1 MSLTSFTHNEL
12 IIVAEKFLKHN
23 FHCGVHVSET
33 TSSSSESPDAIGWKK
48 LGGKSCVI
56 EVKVSRGDF
65 FGDAEKKHR
74 QGPDGM
80 GNWRYFLVPKG
91 LIEVTEVPEGWGLL
105 WFDGKKIYKKKE
117 AIYRKLTTNAI
128 KHEKSMLYSELRKF
142 HLLLDGETLNLSR
155 SGRRVQ
161 AIYELYKLD
170 LSNNL
175 EYCNET
181 THDEE
186 NQIDKDDIDYHT
198 KSLN

>member
-33 TSSSSESPDAIGWKK
+33 TSTSSESPDAIGWKK

-56 EVKVSRGDF
+56 EVK
-65 FGDAEKKHR
+65 KHR

-80 GNWRYFLVPKG
+80 GNWRYFLVPKD
-91 LIEVTEVPEGWGLL
+91 LVEISEVPEGWGLL
-105 WFDGKKIYKKKE
+105 WFDGKKIFKKKE
-117 AIYRKLTTNAI
+117 AVYRKLTTNAI

-142 HLLLDGETLNLSR
+142 HLLLDGETLNQSR
-155 SGRRVQ
+155 SGRRVS
-161 AIYELYKLD
+161 AIYELYKID

-175 EYCNET
+175 EYQNET
-181 THDEE
+181 PHDEE
-186 NQIDKDDIDYHT
+186 NQIDDIDYHT